1 MTLEDLMEAVQRVNL
16 AAEQFLKTVVTDA
29 KTKQV
34 KQKVTTLEDLM
45 KIPIKEA
52 VDDMGIGRVQAITDD
67 EGKVIKIIIDYV
79 PKERS
84 Y

>member
-1 MTLEDLMEAVQRVNL
+1 M
-16 AAEQFLKTVVTDA
+16 
-29 KTKQV
+29 
-34 KQKVTTLEDLM
+34 TLEDLM

-52 VDDMGIGRVQAITDD
+52 INDMGVSKVEAITDD
-67 EGKVIKIIIDYV
+67 EGKVLKIIVEYV

>member
-1 MTLEDLMEAVQRVNL
+1 M
-16 AAEQFLKTVVTDA
+16 
-29 KTKQV
+29 
-34 KQKVTTLEDLM
+34 TLEDLM

-52 VDDMGIGRVQAITDD
+52 INDMGVGRVQAITDD
-67 EGKVIKIIIDYV
+67 EGKVIKIIIDYI

>member
-34 KQKVTTLEDLM
+34 KQKVTALEDLM

-52 VDDMGIGRVQAITDD
+52 VKDMCVGKVQAIADD
-67 EGKVIKIIIDYV
+67 EGKVLKIIVEYV

>member
-16 AAEQFLKTVVTDA
+16 AAEQFLKIVVTDA

-34 KQKVTTLEDLM
+34 KTSKMALEDLM
-45 KIPIKEA
+45 KVPIKEA
-52 VDDMGIGRVQAITDD
+52 VKDMGIGKVQAISDD
-67 EGKVIKIIIDYV
+67 EGKVIKIIVEYV

>member
-1 MTLEDLMEAVQRVNL
+1 MTLEGLMEAVQRVNL
-16 AAEQFLKTVVTDA
+16 AAEQFLKIEVTTYNIRRA
-29 KTKQV
+29 SKM
-34 KQKVTTLEDLM
+34 TLEDLM

-52 VDDMGIGRVQAITDD
+52 IDDMGIGRVQAITDD